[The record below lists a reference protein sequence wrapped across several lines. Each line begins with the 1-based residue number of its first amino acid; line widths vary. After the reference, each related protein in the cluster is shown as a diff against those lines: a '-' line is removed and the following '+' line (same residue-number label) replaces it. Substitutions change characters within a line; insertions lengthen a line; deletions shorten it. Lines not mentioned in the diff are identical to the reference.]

1 MKSAIYSLLIILFM
15 SDTCCSQTCSTANW
29 WISFDGEGWSYCDHK
44 NQYMTGLW
52 RNDAKGSDDGI
63 YLIEHAKCCVAPYGM
78 KDVPASCKTAN
89 WWGVL
94 DR

>member
-1 MKSAIYSLLIILFM
+1 MQIGGILLTERDGLIV
-15 SDTCCSQTCSTANW
+15 TA
-29 WISFDGEGWSYCDHK
+29 K

-63 YLIEHAKCCVAPYGM
+63 YLIEHVKCCVAPYGM

-89 WWGVL
+89 WWRIL

>member
-1 MKSAIYSLLIILFM
+1 MEVLYSLLTILFVAE
-15 SDTCCSQTCSTANW
+15 TCCSQTCSNANW
-29 WISFDGEGWSYCDHK
+29 WHTFDREGWSYCDCK

-63 YLIEHAKCCVAPYGM
+63 YLIEHVKCCVAPYGM

>member
-1 MKSAIYSLLIILFM
+1 
-15 SDTCCSQTCSTANW
+15 
-29 WISFDGEGWSYCDHK
+29 
-44 NQYMTGLW
+44 MTGLW

-63 YLIEHAKCCVAPYGM
+63 YLIEHVKCCVAPYGM

-89 WWGVL
+89 WWRVL